1 MDMQT
6 NFSGSE
12 RKPGRAAT
20 VQPRLLNLSIFIN
33 EHLSDELTLDFLAGR
48 MNLSPFH
55 FHRKFRAYFG
65 ESLHQHVKRLRLE
78 RSAHALLY
86 RLSPVSV
93 VARNSGYKTLSAF
106 SHAFSAYFGIAP
118 TRYRHETLASKLAGA
133 EGGLRDRL
141 GSAFVDQLAPA
152 EIVQMPEMT
161 LSFLRVDVAR
171 ADDLRGACTALDQLK
186 KLSGEPATYVAA
198 TTDLFG
204 LLTGGAFRIEIGREG
219 LPQNLPMRQELG
231 ESALTHGRY
240 ARFDYTGAP
249 ERLGDLMRAIHQFWL
264 PQSAERARVLAH
276 YLTFEVG
283 QEPRVPVWHVYVPL
297 EEGAGATGQ
306 S

>member
-6 NFSGSE
+6 NFSGE
-12 RKPGRAAT
+12 PRRPGKAGA

-33 EHLSDELTLDFLAGR
+33 EHLSDELTLEFLAAR

-118 TRYRHETLASKLAGA
+118 TRFRQEMLSGRMAGT

-141 GSAFVDQLAPA
+141 GSSFVDQLAPA
-152 EIVQMPEMT
+152 EIVNAAELT
-161 LSFLRVDVAR
+161 VSFLRVDVSR
-171 ADDLRGACTALDQLK
+171 ADDLRGACAALDQLK
-186 KLSGEPATYVAA
+186 KMSGQPATYVAA
-198 TTDLFG
+198 SSDLFG
-204 LLTGGAFRIEIGREG
+204 LLTGAAFRIEIGREG
-219 LPQNLPMRQELG
+219 LPQGTPMRQDLG
-231 ESALTHGRY
+231 ELVLPKGRY
-240 ARFDYTGAP
+240 ARFDFSGVP
-249 ERLGDLMRAIHQFWL
+249 DRLGDLVRAVHHFWL
-264 PQSAERARVLAH
+264 PQSGERACAQPH
-276 YLTFEVG
+276 YVTFEASDEG
-283 QEPRVPVWHVYVPL
+283 QSPLWRLYVPL
-297 EEGAGATGQ
+297 DDAAAAGQ